1 MAMGVTF
8 RRHFAVGRDW
18 PVTVPEALGSPYGKI
33 TLAWALITLTPLAIW
48 FGPRA
53 ATATL
58 VKVMLSDYLSFI
70 LLLVALYT
78 VAGGILI
85 SGLG

>member
-1 MAMGVTF
+1 
-8 RRHFAVGRDW
+8 
-18 PVTVPEALGSPYGKI
+18 
-33 TLAWALITLTPLAIW
+33 LAIW
-48 FGPRA
+48 FGPHA